1 MQVMIQAIKDI
12 YFNIWFYILKGD
24 VKMVKTKK
32 VEEITINSHFTSKTD
47 EEIALNMS
55 KIIAKLINRDLEN
68 VGDTEEK
75 EEKPALSI

>member
-1 MQVMIQAIKDI
+1 MIQAIKDI

-32 VEEITINSHFTSKTD
+32 VEEITVNSHFTSKTD

-75 EEKPALSI
+75 KEKPALSI